1 MKKGIVGILNN
12 PAMSMNS
19 HSAGMVDIVSKLFSA
34 DILTERDNW
43 DEYEELIVY
52 HGVNFRPGSF
62 NIIGGINQDVLIR
75 ANKLSLFKGKL
86 SSLDGFQLNEFSQ
99 KRKIHLY
106 NDFENI
112 DVICNKELGN
122 EFKSILPQCNI
133 ASSFHKT
140 NLASVNFL

>member
-43 DEYEELIVY
+43 DEYDELIVY

-62 NIIGGINQDVLIR
+62 NIIGGI
-75 ANKLSLFKGKL
+75 
-86 SSLDGFQLNEFSQ
+86 
-99 KRKIHLY
+99 KR
-106 NDFENI
+106 
-112 DVICNKELGN
+112 
-122 EFKSILPQCNI
+122 ILLLHN
-133 ASSFHKT
+133 
-140 NLASVNFL
+140 